1 LVGDF
6 IRAKWRSN
14 CVRPLV
20 QNDWQSTGNR
30 FGEAKGYMARTPN
43 ENDQFEELVDKLTR
57 ALADRGYEI
66 RPIAGGYRG
75 FHEQDRDWPEIQAA
89 FRAITE
95 GAKIGESEASGDPQ
109 GPVMSNSDDLTD
121 AKIAAAEAR
130 TDAKI
135 ARSEGKLDLVLS
147 KLDDMREDN
156 RSLRTNINAVGI
168 GLALL
173 IIACVAGAPVVID
186 FGFKLRETISKE
198 VLDQIQTKRA
208 P

>member
-1 LVGDF
+1 
-6 IRAKWRSN
+6 
-14 CVRPLV
+14 
-20 QNDWQSTGNR
+20 
-30 FGEAKGYMARTPN
+30 MASAPD
-43 ENDQFEELVDKLTR
+43 ENDQFQDLVDKLIR
-57 ALADRGYEI
+57 ALSERGYEI
-66 RPIAGGYRG
+66 RRIAGGYRG
-75 FHEQDRDWPEIQAA
+75 FQEEDRDWPEVQAA

-95 GAKIGESEASGDPQ
+95 SGKIEKADAPSDPE
-109 GPVMSNSDDLTD
+109 GPAMSNSDDLTD

-198 VLDQIQTKRA
+198 VLDQVQTVAPKRT

>member
-1 LVGDF
+1 MPKAPSENVRDF
-6 IRAKWRSN
+6 
-14 CVRPLV
+14 
-20 QNDWQSTGNR
+20 
-30 FGEAKGYMARTPN
+30 
-43 ENDQFEELVDKLTR
+43 VDKLTR
-57 ALADRGYEI
+57 ALAEHGYEI
-66 RPIAGGYRG
+66 RPIAGYRG
-75 FHEQDRDWPEIQAA
+75 FQEEDRDWPELQAA
-89 FRAITE
+89 LRAVIE
-95 GAKIGESEASGDPQ
+95 GGKIAPTDAASDPQ
-109 GPVMSNSDDLTD
+109 GAAMSNSDDLTE

-198 VLDQIQTKRA
+198 VRDQVQTIAPKRT

>member
-1 LVGDF
+1 
-6 IRAKWRSN
+6 
-14 CVRPLV
+14 
-20 QNDWQSTGNR
+20 
-30 FGEAKGYMARTPN
+30 MARMPN
-43 ENDQFEELVDKLTR
+43 ENDEFQVLVEKLLR
-57 ALADRGYEI
+57 ALAERGYEV
-66 RPIAGGYRG
+66 RPIASGHRG
-75 FHEQDRDWPEIQAA
+75 FQEEDRDWPELEAA
-89 FRAITE
+89 GRAIAE
-95 GAKIGESEASGDPQ
+95 RGNIGATQATGDPQ
-109 GPVMSNSDDLTD
+109 GPAMSNSDDLTD

-156 RSLRTNINAVGI
+156 RGLRTNINAVGV

-198 VLDQIQTKRA
+198 VLDHVQAVAPPKRT

>member
-1 LVGDF
+1 
-6 IRAKWRSN
+6 
-14 CVRPLV
+14 
-20 QNDWQSTGNR
+20 
-30 FGEAKGYMARTPN
+30 MARTPN
-43 ENDQFEELVDKLTR
+43 ENDQFQDLVDKLTQ
-57 ALADRGYEI
+57 ALAERGYEI
-66 RPIAGGYRG
+66 RPLASGHHG
-75 FHEQDRDWPEIQAA
+75 FQEEDRDWPEIQAA

-95 GAKIGESEASGDPQ
+95 DGKIGATQASSDPQ
-109 GPVMSNSDDLTD
+109 GPAMSNSDDLTD

-173 IIACVAGAPVVID
+173 MIACITAAPVVID

-198 VLDQIQTKRA
+198 ILDQVQTIAPKRA

>member
-1 LVGDF
+1 M
-6 IRAKWRSN
+6 
-14 CVRPLV
+14 P
-20 QNDWQSTGNR
+20 
-30 FGEAKGYMARTPN
+30 PN
-43 ENDQFEELVDKLTR
+43 ENDHVQDLVHKLVR
-57 ALADRGYEI
+57 ALAERGYEV
-66 RPIAGGYRG
+66 RPIASGQRG
-75 FHEQDRDWPEIQAA
+75 FGEEDSDWPEIQAA
-89 FRAITE
+89 FRAVAE
-95 GAKIGESEASGDPQ
+95 GSNIGASEAGGDPQ
-109 GPVMSNSDDLTD
+109 GPSMSNSDDLTN

-173 IIACVAGAPVVID
+173 IIASVTAAPVVID

-198 VLDQIQTKRA
+198 VLDQVQTIAPKRA

>member
-1 LVGDF
+1 
-6 IRAKWRSN
+6 
-14 CVRPLV
+14 
-20 QNDWQSTGNR
+20 
-30 FGEAKGYMARTPN
+30 MAGAPN
-43 ENDQFEELVDKLTR
+43 ENDQFQDLVDKLVR
-57 ALADRGYEI
+57 ALAERGYEI
-66 RPIAGGYRG
+66 RPVASGYRG
-75 FHEQDRDWPEIQAA
+75 FQEDDSDWPEIQAA
-89 FRAITE
+89 IRAISE
-95 GAKIGESEASGDPQ
+95 DGKIGATNATGDPQ
-109 GPVMSNSDDLTD
+109 GIAMSNSDDLTD

-198 VLDQIQTKRA
+198 VLDQVQTVGPKRT

>member
-1 LVGDF
+1 M
-6 IRAKWRSN
+6 
-14 CVRPLV
+14 P
-20 QNDWQSTGNR
+20 
-30 FGEAKGYMARTPN
+30 EEPN
-43 ENDQFEELVDKLTR
+43 ENDPFQELVDKLMR
-57 ALADRGYEI
+57 ALAERGYEI
-66 RPIAGGYRG
+66 RPVTGGYRG
-75 FHEQDRDWPEIQAA
+75 FQEEDRDWPEIQAEL
-89 FRAITE
+89 RAVAEGGNIGATE
-95 GAKIGESEASGDPQ
+95 ATEHGQASA
-109 GPVMSNSDDLTD
+109 MSNSDDLTD

-156 RSLRTNINAVGI
+156 RGLRININAVGV

-198 VLDQIQTKRA
+198 VLDQVQTIAPKRA

>member
-1 LVGDF
+1 MP
-6 IRAKWRSN
+6 RA
-14 CVRPLV
+14 
-20 QNDWQSTGNR
+20 
-30 FGEAKGYMARTPN
+30 PN
-43 ENDQFEELVDKLTR
+43 ENDQFQDLVDKLIR
-57 ALADRGYEI
+57 ALAVRGYEI
-66 RPIAGGYRG
+66 RRIASGYGGFR
-75 FHEQDRDWPEIQAA
+75 EEDRDWPEIQAA
-89 FRAITE
+89 LRAIIE
-95 GAKIGESEASGDPQ
+95 GGRIGATDAAADSQ
-109 GPVMSNSDDLTD
+109 GPAMSNSDDLTD

-130 TDAKI
+130 TDAEI

-156 RSLRTNINAVGI
+156 RGLRTNINAVGI

-198 VLDQIQTKRA
+198 VLDQVQTTAPKRA

>member
-1 LVGDF
+1 
-6 IRAKWRSN
+6 
-14 CVRPLV
+14 
-20 QNDWQSTGNR
+20 
-30 FGEAKGYMARTPN
+30 MARAPN
-43 ENDQFEELVDKLTR
+43 ADDQFQDLVDKLTR
-57 ALADRGYEI
+57 ALAERGYEI

-75 FHEQDRDWPEIQAA
+75 FQEEDRDWPEIQAA
-89 FRAITE
+89 LRALTE
-95 GAKIGESEASGDPQ
+95 SGKTGASEATDDSQ
-109 GPVMSNSDDLTD
+109 GLAMSNSDDLTD

-156 RSLRTNINAVGI
+156 RSLRTNINAVGV

-198 VLDQIQTKRA
+198 VLDQVQTIAPKRT

>member
-1 LVGDF
+1 MP
-6 IRAKWRSN
+6 RA
-14 CVRPLV
+14 P
-20 QNDWQSTGNR
+20 D
-30 FGEAKGYMARTPN
+30 
-43 ENDQFEELVDKLTR
+43 ENDQFQDLVDKLIR
-57 ALADRGYEI
+57 ALAERGYEI
-66 RPIAGGYRG
+66 RPIAGGYGGG
-75 FHEQDRDWPEIQAA
+75 FQEEDRNWPEIQAA

-95 GAKIGESEASGDPQ
+95 GSKFGATDPTGDPQ
-109 GPVMSNSDDLTD
+109 GAAMSSSDDLTD

-156 RSLRTNINAVGI
+156 RGLRTNINAVGI

-198 VLDQIQTKRA
+198 VLDQVQTTA
-208 P
+208 PRRTP

>member
-1 LVGDF
+1 MPT
-6 IRAKWRSN
+6 A
-14 CVRPLV
+14 
-20 QNDWQSTGNR
+20 
-30 FGEAKGYMARTPN
+30 PN
-43 ENDQFEELVDKLTR
+43 ENDRFQDLVDRLIR
-57 ALADRGYEI
+57 ALAERGYEI

-75 FHEQDRDWPEIQAA
+75 FQEEDRNWPELQDAL
-89 FRAITE
+89 RALTE
-95 GAKIGESEASGDPQ
+95 NRKIGTTDATGDPQ
-109 GPVMSNSDDLTD
+109 GTAMSNSDDL
-121 AKIAAAEAR
+121 

-198 VLDQIQTKRA
+198 VLDQVQTIAPKRT

>member
-1 LVGDF
+1 L
-6 IRAKWRSN
+6 I
-14 CVRPLV
+14 
-20 QNDWQSTGNR
+20 
-30 FGEAKGYMARTPN
+30 
-43 ENDQFEELVDKLTR
+43 LT
-57 ALADRGYEI
+57 A
-66 RPIAGGYRG
+66 
-75 FHEQDRDWPEIQAA
+75 
-89 FRAITE
+89 
-95 GAKIGESEASGDPQ
+95 
-109 GPVMSNSDDLTD
+109 MSNSDDLTD

-198 VLDQIQTKRA
+198 VLDQVQTVGPKRT

>member
-1 LVGDF
+1 
-6 IRAKWRSN
+6 
-14 CVRPLV
+14 
-20 QNDWQSTGNR
+20 
-30 FGEAKGYMARTPN
+30 MARTPN
-43 ENDQFEELVDKLTR
+43 DDDRSEDLADKLMR
-57 ALADRGYEI
+57 ALAERGYEI
-66 RPIAGGYRG
+66 RPIASGYRG
-75 FHEQDRDWPEIQAA
+75 FQEEDRDWPEIQAA
-89 FRAITE
+89 VRAITE
-95 GAKIGESEASGDPQ
+95 GGKIGATEAASDPQ
-109 GPVMSNSDDLTD
+109 GRVMSNSDDLTD

-147 KLDDMREDN
+147 KLDDMRGDN

-198 VLDQIQTKRA
+198 ILEQVQTITPKRT